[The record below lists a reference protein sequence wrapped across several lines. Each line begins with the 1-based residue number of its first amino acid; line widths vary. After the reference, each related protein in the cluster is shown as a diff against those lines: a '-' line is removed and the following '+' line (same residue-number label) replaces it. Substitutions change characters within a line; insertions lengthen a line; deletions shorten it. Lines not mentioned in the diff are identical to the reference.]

1 MASAIRHTSELQA
14 LVFDSQ
20 YIQFKL
26 KGAGVKLYFTPEF
39 MWKNQRPNQVN
50 DRWYIPVVLTGKP
63 DFGATNCPVTA
74 LAYYHRYMTEHP
86 ELRKGRHR
94 LFISFKDNNVAKE
107 LSAASVSCWMGTT
120 TVDSHAALQNS
131 KNITGKVKAHEVHA
145 VTTSLQLLVDLQA
158 VMNAGTWI
166 I

>member
-1 MASAIRHTSELQA
+1 M
-14 LVFDSQ
+14 
-20 YIQFKL
+20 
-26 KGAGVKLYFTPEF
+26 
-39 MWKNQRPNQVN
+39 
-50 DRWYIPVVLTGKP
+50 VLTGKP

-120 TVDSHAALQNS
+120 TVDSHAAL
-131 KNITGKVKAHEVHA
+131 
-145 VTTSLQLLVDLQA
+145 
-158 VMNAGTWI
+158 
-166 I
+166 